1 MKTRIPALILALACA
16 ALAFT
21 GCTAAAPA
29 GASSSSQPASSDA
42 SASEETSDTI
52 TFTDALD
59 RAVTVT
65 GKPQRVAALIGSF
78 ADVWCL
84 AGGEDTLVAAA
95 NDSWTQFSLEL
106 DESVA
111 NLGEIKEPNLETLL
125 AAKPDFVLGSAKT
138 AADVDLQ
145 PTLEAAGIPVAY
157 FDISSFED
165 YLAMLEICTQL
176 TGRADLYE
184 ENGTAIQQQIDDAR
198 ALAEGK
204 EGPSVLYLRASGSS
218 CKVKNSENTVLGEM
232 LADLGCTNIAD
243 SETSL
248 LENLSME
255 VILQA
260 DPDSIFIVLQG
271 SDPSKPQKSLEEA
284 VLSNPAWQQLT
295 AVKEGRVYYMDQRL
309 YNVKPNALWGQAYQE
324 LAEILYGE

>member
-1 MKTRIPALILALACA
+1 MKTRILALLLALACA

-59 RAVTVT
+59 RTVTVT

-243 SETSL
+243 IETSL

>member
-1 MKTRIPALILALACA
+1 MKTRILALILALACA

-42 SASEETSDTI
+42 PASEETSDTI

-59 RAVTVT
+59 RTVTVT

-218 CKVKNSENTVLGEM
+218 CKVKNSKNTVLGEM
-232 LADLGCTNIAD
+232 LADLDCTNIAD

>member
-29 GASSSSQPASSDA
+29 GASSQAQPASSDTGA
-42 SASEETSDTI
+42 SDAV

-59 RAVTVT
+59 RTVT
-65 GKPQRVAALIGSF
+65 IEGTPRRVVALIGSF

-84 AGGEDTLVAAA
+84 AGGKDTLVAAA
-95 NDSWTQFSLEL
+95 DDTWTQFDLGL
-106 DESVA
+106 PDTVA
-111 NLGEIKEPNLETLL
+111 NLGSTTEPNLETIL
-125 AAKPDFVLGSAKT
+125 AAEPDLVLGSTKT
-138 AADVDLQ
+138 AADVDLL
-145 PTLEAAGIPVAY
+145 PTFEAAGIPVAY
-157 FDISSFED
+157 FNISTFED
-165 YLAMLEICTQL
+165 YLAMLEICTRL
-176 TGRADLYE
+176 TGRANLYE
-184 ENGTAIQQQIDDAR
+184 ENGTAIQQQIADAC

-271 SDPSKPQKSLEEA
+271 SDPAKPQKSLEEA

>member
-1 MKTRIPALILALACA
+1 M
-16 ALAFT
+16 
-21 GCTAAAPA
+21 
-29 GASSSSQPASSDA
+29 
-42 SASEETSDTI
+42 
-52 TFTDALD
+52 
-59 RAVTVT
+59 
-65 GKPQRVAALIGSF
+65 
-78 ADVWCL
+78 
-84 AGGEDTLVAAA
+84 
-95 NDSWTQFSLEL
+95 
-106 DESVA
+106 
-111 NLGEIKEPNLETLL
+111 
-125 AAKPDFVLGSAKT
+125 
-138 AADVDLQ
+138 
-145 PTLEAAGIPVAY
+145 
-157 FDISSFED
+157 
-165 YLAMLEICTQL
+165 
-176 TGRADLYE
+176 
-184 ENGTAIQQQIDDAR
+184 
-198 ALAEGK
+198 
-204 EGPSVLYLRASGSS
+204 LYLRASGSS